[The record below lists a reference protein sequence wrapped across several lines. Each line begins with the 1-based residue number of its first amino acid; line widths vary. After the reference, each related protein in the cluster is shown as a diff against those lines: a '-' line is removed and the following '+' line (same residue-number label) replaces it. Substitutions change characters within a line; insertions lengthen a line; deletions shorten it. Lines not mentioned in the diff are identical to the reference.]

1 MDVSKFRRTVSF
13 VASAA
18 LITALTVGAFA
29 APATAKPDEQKA
41 EARAAAKAARNE
53 AKQARAEARAAA
65 KAARNDAKQAR
76 AEARAAA
83 KAARKAAK
91 AGASEKVSVCHKP
104 DTPAERTLEISP
116 SALAAHVGH
125 GDVEG
130 ACGATAPTTLTTCQE
145 PGTPDAETGQA
156 GVVDGEGAACDE
168 PQQVVV
174 SIDAPTS
181 IGSQDPLQLDGAVSG
196 IEADDLSYTWSS
208 TCLSDTELVDPAI
221 VTSEPDTAVLVIG
234 EGTLPPGAT
243 CEFTLSV
250 IDEATGADG
259 SATVAVEV
267 LALP

>member
-1 MDVSKFRRTVSF
+1 MDVSKLRRTVSF

-41 EARAAAKAARNE
+41 EARAAAKSARNE
-53 AKQARAEARAAA
+53 AKQARAEARAEAKLARKAA
-65 KAARNDAKQAR
+65 KQ
-76 AEARAAA
+76 ARAAA
-83 KAARKAAK
+83 KAARKAAE

-196 IEADDLSYTWSS
+196 IEADELSYTWSS
-208 TCLSDTELVDPAI
+208 TCLSDMELVDPAI

-250 IDEATGADG
+250 TDEATGADG